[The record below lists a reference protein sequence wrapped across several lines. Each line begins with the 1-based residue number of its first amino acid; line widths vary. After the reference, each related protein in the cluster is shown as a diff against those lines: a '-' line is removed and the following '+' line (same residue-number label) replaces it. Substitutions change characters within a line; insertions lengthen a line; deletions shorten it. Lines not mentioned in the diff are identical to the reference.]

1 MPRRPDRDPVETIP
15 SESGEA
21 LPQDQESQGGGPPTA
36 DLSAV
41 PVVGITPR
49 RITFALGA
57 LVIVWVVFAFAR
69 QMGAAADAAH
79 RAQDLRLS
87 NARLTAEVAALQQEL
102 LVIQRRPY
110 IAVEMRRYGL
120 GRPKEI
126 PFTLA
131 PGAPALGPDAPGS
144 AAVRLGEETP
154 VTTPLE
160 SWLSL
165 LFGPT
170 D

>member
-1 MPRRPDRDPVETIP
+1 MADI
-15 SESGEA
+15 EA
-21 LPQDQESQGGGPPTA
+21 PPPA

-49 RITFALGA
+49 RMSLALGA
-57 LVIVWVVFAFAR
+57 VVAVWVAFAFAR
-69 QMGAAADAAH
+69 QVGAAADAAR
-79 RAQDLRLS
+79 RAEDLRLS
-87 NARLTAEVAALQQEL
+87 NARLASEVAALQQEL
-102 LVIQRRPY
+102 QVIQRRPY
-110 IAVEMRRYGL
+110 ISVEMRRYGL
-120 GRPKEI
+120 GRAKEI

-131 PGAPALGPDAPGS
+131 AGAPALGPDAPGS
-144 AAVRLGEETP
+144 AAARLGEDAPT
-154 VTTPLE
+154 TTPLE